1 MSVWIG
7 FLVRVFACSRWCKL
21 NILTPHVGDFRV
33 GLYKMRGIIKIGLLI
48 GVILSTTIAVAYGQY
63 VKIGDGSYTG
73 TLGGPMVASTTKD
86 TQVSRFAYIF
96 PKAELANLYH
106 KDTIESCEFFHVIS
120 SVAPNSSTF
129 CKIWLQNTSRSD
141 FGSGKLHFPTE
152 TKNSVLVFSNT
163 PASYI
168 GSAEQFYKIP
178 FTSAKYLYDSLK
190 GENLAM
196 FVEYRQIRK
205 QTSALQWY
213 FEGSLTVANYGAN
226 QVKYGISTAGFDS
239 LPNSGSYH
247 PTIIF
252 NFPKFQKD
260 ISVLKVYTLGK
271 LPLPLGKPDSVQ
283 VLLRNVGKQ
292 ALVNYSIYTRSKGFN
307 TQKDS
312 FKVSI
317 NPGEQRFFTV
327 PSLNPLITGLDTVYV
342 ESHDQN
348 NYMNSGASY
357 RLGNTNVYSYRDVTQ
372 APAPGGIGFNGTNG
386 DFVAKFFS
394 NSPKNI
400 NQITVTFGSGGE
412 PFKVGIWSH
421 DSTRRRPGKLI
432 FQSDSLTS
440 KSGNYILD
448 LKKPVQIKGSF
459 YVGVRQLGTNNVS
472 FGYQI
477 EDPVR
482 PRTFYYAEP
491 LGDTNW
497 VDFSPDAPFK
507 FLIEPRLQADIDIA
521 AISADYPK
529 DSINVYTVDS
539 LAPEGVV
546 GNIGVKNATDS
557 FNIRCEIWFGNTKV
571 YNKTLRDTLSSGLKR
586 KYTFP
591 KKFIPSSFGEHV
603 VMIIVKKTGDQVT
616 DNDTAIRKF
625 YVGVKKDVMVNTVYE
640 PSNGSGYNYKI
651 DTMMPMANIQNIG
664 YDNSPTFTVRCRIFQ
679 RTKII
684 YNQTQSISLPKFQS
698 KILYWPTYKC
708 SDTGKLQVVFTT
720 EMLGDAYKKNDTQ
733 SRTIYVRKIVDIG
746 VDSLR
751 SPDVNQFYS
760 KGKPIGIKFKAYND
774 GLVPAFSVPFYCSIY
789 EPSGKRVYFDSTKTY
804 IQSLYALDLSMTKN
818 FTPTVQGLHKI
829 VIRTKQYLDL
839 FTDND
844 SLVQFF
850 SVGKPYDFQAVQITN
865 PKQGEV
871 LSLGKPSISPKLLL
885 KNNGYLKSTGPI
897 TCEIYQNGTR
907 IYYDVKNFTLDTFKS
922 DTVVF
927 AQSFRPMKVGNFNM
941 ICYANLNSDLVKS
954 NDTARITFSAVVGK
968 DAYPFAATLNPDT
981 NQFDLMDSLFT
992 VTVTVKNQG
1001 IDSIRKVLVNVSIF
1015 EKTSRTAFISKVT
1028 QLESKGTDTVVFDLQ
1043 HKFSKI
1049 GIAEIR
1055 IYTSSFE
1062 DQNVFNDS
1070 MVIPVSVNITRDLAL
1085 LTAKQPG
1092 SNDKI
1097 VENDSL
1103 RYPKIQLANVG
1114 TGSVTQTTM
1123 VRYRI
1128 IQQPSKTLLFSDT
1141 LVIGQMMPEDTAWLT
1156 SLKGFKFNSPGA
1168 YVMEAFVSK
1177 KIDGNPLNDTL
1188 RYVLLVDPVSQTL
1201 SYKVQTMSAYPIP
1214 SDDNVT
1220 ITNALGFQKW
1230 TLFDINGKMVASGKV
1245 TTQSFDIDTKP
1256 FTSGL
1261 YILKLQSEKGV
1272 KSMPITIAHP

>member
-1 MSVWIG
+1 MRVKSKIWI
-7 FLVRVFACSRWCKL
+7 VFIA
-21 NILTPHVGDFRV
+21 
-33 GLYKMRGIIKIGLLI
+33 
-48 GVILSTTIAVAYGQY
+48 ILSATFPMAKGQY

-106 KDTIESCEFFHVIS
+106 KDTLESCEFFHVLS
-120 SVAPNSSTF
+120 SFAPNSSTF
-129 CKIWLQNTSRSD
+129 CKIWIQNTSRSD
-141 FGSGKLHFPTE
+141 FGPGKLYFPTE
-152 TKNSVLVFSNT
+152 TKNSTLVFSNT

-168 GSAEQFYKIP
+168 GSLEKFYRIP
-178 FTSAKYLYDSLK
+178 FSTNKYVYDSLK
-190 GENLAM
+190 GENIAM
-196 FVEYRQIRK
+196 FVEYSQIKK
-205 QTSALQWY
+205 QSSTLQWY

-226 QVKYGISTAGFDS
+226 QLKYGISTTGLDS
-239 LPNSGSYH
+239 LPSSGSYH

-260 ISVLKVYTLGK
+260 IAVLKVYTLGK

-292 ALVNYSIYTRSKGFN
+292 TLTKYSVYTRSQGFN
-307 TQKDS
+307 NQKDS
-312 FKVSI
+312 FKVTI
-317 NPGEQRFFTV
+317 APGDQGFFTV
-327 PSLNPLITGLDTVYV
+327 PSLTPTNTGLDTVFV
-342 ESHDQN
+342 ESKDPNYYN
-348 NYMNSGASY
+348 NSSESY
-357 RLGNTNVYSYRDVTQ
+357 RLGNPNVYSYRDVTQ
-372 APAPGGIGFNGTNG
+372 SPAPGGIGFNGTTG

-400 NQITVTFGSGGE
+400 NQVTVTFGGGGE

-507 FLIEPRLQADIDIA
+507 FLIEPRLQADVDIA

-546 GNIGVKNATDS
+546 GNIGLQNATDS
-557 FNIRCEIWFGNTKV
+557 FNIRCEIWFGKTKL
-571 YNKTLRDTLSSGLKR
+571 YSKTIRDTLSSGIKR

-591 KKFIPSSFGEHV
+591 KRFIPSSFGEHL
-603 VMIIVKKTGDQVT
+603 VMIIVKKNGDQVV
-616 DNDTAIRKF
+616 DNDTTTRKF
-625 YVGVKKDVMVNTVYE
+625 YVGVKKDVMINTVYE

-679 RTKII
+679 RTKVV
-684 YNQTQSISLPKFQS
+684 YNQTQLLSLPKFQS

-708 SDTGKLQVVFTT
+708 SDTGKLLVVFTT

-751 SPDVNQFYS
+751 SPDVNQFYT
-760 KGKPIGIKFKAYND
+760 KGKPISIKFKAYND

-789 EPSGKRVYFDSTKTY
+789 DPNGKRVYYDSTKTY

-818 FTPTVQGLHKI
+818 FTPNSQGLYKI
-829 VIRTKQYLDL
+829 VIRTKYYLDL

-844 SLVQFF
+844 SLVKFF
-850 SVGKPYDFQAVQITN
+850 SVGKPYDFQAIQITN
-865 PKQGEV
+865 PKQGEI

-897 TCEIYQNGTR
+897 TCEIYQNGKR
-907 IYYDVKNFTLDTFKS
+907 VYYDVKNFTLDTFKS
-922 DTVVF
+922 DTVIF
-927 AQSFRPMKVGNFNM
+927 AQNFRPMNVGTFNM
-941 ICYANLNSDLVKS
+941 VCYSNLNSDLVKS
-954 NDTARITFSAVVGK
+954 NDTARITFSAVIGK
-968 DAYPFAATLNPDT
+968 DAFPWSVTLKPDT
-981 NQFDLMDSLFT
+981 TQFDLMDSLFSAY
-992 VTVTVKNQG
+992 VVVKNQG

-1015 EKTSRTAFISKVT
+1015 EGANRTAFISKVT
-1028 QLESKGTDTVVFDLQ
+1028 QLESKGTDTVFFDLQ
-1043 HKFSKI
+1043 HKFSKV

-1055 IYTSSFE
+1055 VYTSSFE
-1062 DQNVFNDS
+1062 DQNLYNDS
-1070 MVIPVSVNITRDLAL
+1070 LILPVAVSISRDLAIVS
-1085 LTAKQPG
+1085 AIDPG
-1092 SNDKI
+1092 INSKI

-1103 RYPKIQLANVG
+1103 RYPKIQIANIAN
-1114 TGSVTQTTM
+1114 GSETEKTQ

-1128 IQQPSKTLLFSDT
+1128 IQQPNKSIFYSDT
-1141 LVIGQMMPEDTAWLT
+1141 LNVSKRTPLDTIWLN
-1156 SLKGFKFNSPGA
+1156 SLKGLKFNTPGA
-1168 YVMEAFVSK
+1168 YVLETYISTTV
-1177 KIDGNPLNDTL
+1177 DGNPQNDTL
-1188 RYVLLVDPVSQTL
+1188 RYVLLVDKVSNTHPTILTSVIAYPLPTNDNITIANSQGYQSWILCDMNGKYVSSGDINSTQFNINTL
-1201 SYKVQTMSAYPIP
+1201 SFP
-1214 SDDNVT
+1214 
-1220 ITNALGFQKW
+1220 
-1230 TLFDINGKMVASGKV
+1230 
-1245 TTQSFDIDTKP
+1245 
-1256 FTSGL
+1256 SGL
-1261 YILKLQSEKGV
+1261 YVLKLQGEMGM
-1272 KSMPITIAHP
+1272 KSIPIAIAHP

>member
-1 MSVWIG
+1 
-7 FLVRVFACSRWCKL
+7 LPR
-21 NILTPHVGDFRV
+21 HVGDFRV
-33 GLYKMRGIIKIGLLI
+33 GLYQMRGKLKIWL
-48 GVILSTTIAVAYGQY
+48 VFVALYFAIMPNLFSQY

-106 KDTIESCEFFHVIS
+106 KDTIESCEFFHVVS
-120 SVAPNSSTF
+120 SFAPNSSTF
-129 CKIWLQNTSRSD
+129 CKIWIQNTSRSD
-141 FGSGKLHFPTE
+141 FGAGKLHFPTE
-152 TKNSVLVFSNT
+152 TKNSTLVFSNT

-168 GSAEQFYKIP
+168 GTAEKFYTIP
-178 FTSAKYLYDSLK
+178 FTSTKYMYDSLR

-196 FVEYRQIRK
+196 FVEYRQIKK
-205 QTSALQWY
+205 QSSAMQWY

-226 QVKYGISTAGFDS
+226 QVKYGISTNGFDS
-239 LPNSGSYH
+239 LPSSGSYH

-252 NFPKFQKD
+252 NFPKLQKD
-260 ISVLKVYTLGK
+260 IAILKVYTLGK

-283 VLLRNVGKQ
+283 VIVRNVGKQ
-292 ALVNYSIYTRSKGFN
+292 ALTNYSVYTRSHGFN
-307 TQKDS
+307 NQKDS

-327 PSLNPLITGLDTVYV
+327 PSLNPVNVGLDTVYV

-348 NYMNSGASY
+348 NYMNSAESY
-357 RLGNTNVYSYRDVTQ
+357 RLGNANVYSYRDVTQ
-372 APAPGGIGFNGTNG
+372 PPAIGGIGFNGTNG

-412 PFKVGIWSH
+412 PFRVGIWSH

-432 FQSDSLTS
+432 YQSDSLTS

-448 LKKPVQIKGSF
+448 LKKPIQIKGSF

-539 LAPEGVV
+539 IAPEGVI
-546 GNIGVKNATDS
+546 GNIGLQNATDS
-557 FNIRCEIWFGNTKV
+557 FNVRCEIWFGNTKL
-571 YNKTLRDTLSSGLKR
+571 YNKTIRDTLSSGLKR

-591 KKFIPSSFGEHV
+591 KRFIPSSFGEHIL
-603 VMIIVKKTGDQVT
+603 MIIVKKNGDQVI

-664 YDNSPTFTVRCRIFQ
+664 YDNSATFTVRCRILQ
-679 RTKII
+679 RTKVV

-720 EMLGDAYKKNDTQ
+720 ELLGDAYKKNDTQ

-751 SPDVNQFYS
+751 SPDVNQFYT

-789 EPSGKRVYFDSTKTY
+789 EPNGKRVYFDSTKSY
-804 IQSLYALDLSMTKN
+804 IQSLYALELSMTKN
-818 FTPTVQGLHKI
+818 FTPSVLGLHKI
-829 VIRTKQYLDL
+829 VIRTKHYLDL

-844 SLVQFF
+844 SLVKFF
-850 SVGKPYDFQAVQITN
+850 SVGKPYDFQAIQITN
-865 PKQGEV
+865 PKQGDV

-885 KNNGYLKSTGPI
+885 KNNGYLKATGPI
-897 TCEIYQNGTR
+897 TCEIYQNGNR
-907 IYYDVKNFTLDTFKS
+907 VYYDVKNFTLDTFKS

-927 AQSFRPMKVGNFNM
+927 AQSFRPMNVGTFNM
-941 ICYANLNSDLVKS
+941 ICYSNLNSDLVKS

-968 DAYPFAATLNPDT
+968 DAFPFAAKLSPDT
-981 NQFDLMDSLFT
+981 NQFDVVDSLFT
-992 VTVTVKNQG
+992 VAVTVKNQG

-1015 EKTSRTAFISKVT
+1015 EGVTRTAFISKVT
-1028 QLESKGTDTVVFDLQ
+1028 QLESKGTDTLTFDLQ
-1043 HKFSKI
+1043 NKFSKV

-1062 DQNVFNDS
+1062 DQNLYNDS
-1070 MVIPVSVNITRDLAL
+1070 MVVPVSVNITRDLAL
-1085 LTAKQPG
+1085 LSAKQPG

-1097 VENDSL
+1097 IEKDSI
-1103 RYPKIQLANVG
+1103 RYPKLQVANIAA
-1114 TGSVTQTTM
+1114 GSTTKNTQI
-1123 VRYRI
+1123 RYRI
-1128 IQQPSKTLLFSDT
+1128 IQQPSKTILFSDT
-1141 LVIGQMMPEDTAWLT
+1141 LTIAQMLPLDTTWLA
-1156 SLKGFKFNSPGA
+1156 SLKGLNFSTTGA
-1168 YVMEAFVSK
+1168 YVMEAFISK
-1177 KIDGNPLNDTL
+1177 RIDGNPKNDTL
-1188 RYVLLVDPVSQTL
+1188 RYVLLVDPVSNTQTFGIQ
-1201 SYKVQTMSAYPIP
+1201 SVVAYPIP
-1214 SDDNVT
+1214 TDDNIT
-1220 ITNALGFQKW
+1220 ITNALGYQKW
-1230 TLFDINGKMVASGKV
+1230 NLFDVNGKSIATGNVKSNP
-1245 TTQSFDIDTKP
+1245 FFIDTRP

-1261 YILKLQSEKGV
+1261 YILKLQGEIGM
-1272 KSMPITIAHP
+1272 KSLPIAIAHP